1 MNNENNF
8 KDFTDWIFSLS
19 GLDYTIAAVTIA
31 IILSKGLDVNEQN
44 SVGSFFFLIGQVLIT
59 MNAQNITKFNNI
71 NNPNNISIGE
81 LNVKLDYLYNELMK
95 IKNRLFFRA
104 CCFLYRW

>member
-95 IKNRLFFRA
+95 IKNNNI
-104 CCFLYRW
+104 

>member
-59 MNAQNITKFNNI
+59 MNAQNITQNERILNPTNI
-71 NNPNNISIGE
+71 TNGE
-81 LNVKLDYLYNELMK
+81 LNQKIDFLYNELMK
-95 IKNRLFFRA
+95 IKRNLNDS
-104 CCFLYRW
+104 

>member
-8 KDFTDWIFSLS
+8 KDFNDWIFSLS

-59 MNAQNITKFNNI
+59 MNAQNITRSEKI
-71 NNPNNISIGE
+71 LNPNNLSNGE
-81 LNVKLDYLYNELMK
+81 LNQKIDFLYNELMK
-95 IKNRLFFRA
+95 IKRNLNDS
-104 CCFLYRW
+104 

>member
-59 MNAQNITKFNNI
+59 MNAQNITQNERILNPTNI
-71 NNPNNISIGE
+71 TNG
-81 LNVKLDYLYNELMK
+81 
-95 IKNRLFFRA
+95 
-104 CCFLYRW
+104 